1 MNTRKDNERPSTRR
15 AKKSHLSR
23 RVLRPHF
30 LEITLK
36 RRHELRDRVMLYAR
50 FKRTPIGKLID
61 SFRYL
66 RRL

>member
-1 MNTRKDNERPSTRR
+1 MNTRKDSDAPSTRR

-30 LEITLK
+30 AEISLR
-36 RRHELRDRVMLYAR
+36 RRHELRDQVMLYAR
-50 FKRTPIGKLID
+50 FKRTPIGALVD

-66 RRL
+66 RRV